1 LSTVRCPIAAEWR
14 LEERTWWRE
23 LRPMVD
29 VLGLSVGEVRGTVMG
44 RVDTEAGSDGGRRRR
59 PMWRR

>member
-1 LSTVRCPIAAEWR
+1 
-14 LEERTWWRE
+14 
-23 LRPMVD
+23 MVD